1 MHTILLSEH
10 CYMSFVLVS
19 VFATADFYRKKK
31 KKSNEFRNHKNV
43 IFSYLNI
50 NSVRNKFDNLKL
62 VDELVDI
69 LYVVETKIGNS
80 FPISVGLD
88 IIRPI
93 L

>member
-1 MHTILLSEH
+1 
-10 CYMSFVLVS
+10 MSFVLVS
-19 VFATADFYRKKK
+19 VFVTADFYRKKK
-31 KKSNEFRNHKNV
+31 KKSNEFKNHKNV

-80 FPISVGLD
+80 FPTSVGLD

>member
-1 MHTILLSEH
+1 
-10 CYMSFVLVS
+10 MSFVLVS
-19 VFATADFYRKKK
+19 VFVTADFYRKK

-80 FPISVGLD
+80 FPTSVGLD

>member
-1 MHTILLSEH
+1 
-10 CYMSFVLVS
+10 MSFVLVS
-19 VFATADFYRKKK
+19 VFVTADFYRKKK

-80 FPISVGLD
+80 FPTSVGLD